1 MHPQIKTAKPT
12 TLPYYFKH
20 TALAILLS
28 TSLQVLAAEVQLDI
42 PAQPLDKA
50 LNTLAKQSGERIVFS
65 TDLTERI
72 SAPAVKGVLSARQA
86 LQKLLAGSGLI
97 LQEAGDKGFTIVK
110 APVSQVEPEVL
121 SEVTVTA
128 VEKQESA
135 WGSVKGRVAKRSA
148 TGTKT
153 DTPIVETPQ
162 SISVVT
168 RDEMDERN
176 VRDIADAVA
185 YTSGVTT
192 GSTGETTLFGGNNI
206 RVRGFGGNGTAGASF
221 NEYMDGL
228 KLQSS
233 DYISANLDPW
243 LFERIEVLK
252 GPASVLFGQT
262 QPGGV
267 VNMVSKRPDADMV
280 NKIRIGSGNF
290 DEANAAFD
298 IGGELKDGWLF
309 RVAGLGL
316 DGDTQQ
322 DHSDRKRQMLAP
334 SLRWTNESTDLTFL
348 ANYQRDDINASILSV
363 VPRAGVFSN
372 PNGRVPLNFRVGD
385 PGFEYW
391 DRESWSL
398 GYLFSHRFNDALT
411 FRQNLRFTNN
421 KQDSRWIYRSSLA
434 ADQRTLNRSTFQ
446 SEEDSDHLAIDNQLE
461 WKFSTGTVQHT
472 LLSGVDYQ
480 KFSDNARS
488 AGGVAPSIDLF
499 APVYNVVISNPTTV
513 FWDDADDIRQLGF
526 YLQDQVKIGS
536 LSLLIGGRYDDAEVS
551 TENKLS
557 TITTKK
563 SDHEFTGR
571 VGAIYNFDS
580 GLAPYASYSESFEPV
595 RGAAFDGSQF
605 ESMKGKQYEIGLK
618 YQPPGTDNLYT
629 IAAFDLTQENMT
641 TRDPVNTGFSIQT
654 GEVQTRGIELEAK
667 LSLKENLD
675 ITAAY
680 TYLDDEVTKSNN
692 IDLGNRRVQIP
703 QHTAS
708 LWANYSISSGTLS
721 GMDLGLGVRYMGE
734 TEGDSGNT
742 FSVPN
747 YMLADFALHY
757 DLKKSPLALIGWKAN
772 LNVNNLF
779 DKYYIA
785 SCFATHSCHL
795 GQERSVRASLE
806 YNW

>member
-1 MHPQIKTAKPT
+1 MRTQLKTARST
-12 TLPYYFKH
+12 TLPYYFKC

-28 TSLQVLAAEVQLDI
+28 SSLHVLAADVQLDI

-50 LNTLAKQSGERIVFS
+50 LNTLAKQSGERIIFS
-65 TDLTERI
+65 TGLTEKI
-72 SAPAVKGVLSARQA
+72 SAPAIKGVFNARQA
-86 LQKLLAGSGLI
+86 LQKLLAGSGLV
-97 LQEAGDKGFTIVK
+97 LQETGDKGFTVIK
-110 APVSQVEPEVL
+110 EPVTNVAPEVL
-121 SEVTVTA
+121 SEVTVTG
-128 VEKQESA
+128 VEEHENA
-135 WGSVKGRVAKRSA
+135 WGHLNGKVAKRSS

-153 DTPIVETPQ
+153 DTPIIETPQ
-162 SISVVT
+162 SISVIT

-176 VRDIADAVA
+176 VRDIGDAVA
-185 YTSGVTT
+185 YISGVTT

-233 DYISANLDPW
+233 DYVSANLDPW

-262 QPGGV
+262 QPGGI
-267 VNMVSKRPDADMV
+267 VNMISKRPNADMV
-280 NKIRIGSGNF
+280 NKIRIGTGNF
-290 DEANAAFD
+290 DGASAAFD
-298 IGGELKDGWLF
+298 IGGELNEGLLF
-309 RVAGLGL
+309 RIAGLGL

-322 DHSDRKRQMLAP
+322 DYSDRKRQLLAP
-334 SLRWTNESTDLTFL
+334 SLRWANETTDITIL

-385 PGFEYW
+385 PGFEFW

-421 KQDSRWIYRSSLA
+421 KQDSRWIYRSTIA
-434 ADQRTLNRSTFQ
+434 ANQRTLNRSTFK
-446 SEEDSDHLAIDNQLE
+446 SEEDSDNLAIDNQLE
-461 WKFSTGTVQHT
+461 WKFTTGSIKHS
-472 LLSGVDYQ
+472 LLTGVDYQ

-488 AGGVAPSIDLF
+488 AGGIAPSIDLF
-499 APVYNVVISNPTTV
+499 SPVYNVAISDPKTV
-513 FWDDADDIRQLGF
+513 FWDDADKIRQLGF
-526 YLQDQVKIGS
+526 YLQDQVKIGD
-536 LSLLIGGRYDDAEVS
+536 LSLQFGGRYDKAEVS
-551 TENKLS
+551 VENKIS

-571 VGAIYNFDS
+571 VGAIYNFNN

-595 RGAAFDGSQF
+595 RGAAFGGSQF
-605 ESMKGKQYEIGLK
+605 EPMKGKQHEIGVK
-618 YQPPGTDNLYT
+618 YQPSGTDNLYT
-629 IAAFDLTQENMT
+629 VAAFDLTQENMT
-641 TRDPVNTGFSIQT
+641 TRDPNNTGFSIQT
-654 GEVQTRGIELEAK
+654 GEVNTRGLEFEAK
-667 LSLKENLD
+667 VSLNENLD

-692 IDLGNRRVQIP
+692 VDLGNRRVQIP
-703 QHTAS
+703 QHSAS
-708 LWANYSISSGTLS
+708 LWANYSIASGALS
-721 GMDLGLGVRYMGE
+721 GMDIGFGVRYMGE
-734 TEGDSGNT
+734 TQGDIGNT

-747 YMLADFALHY
+747 YVLGDLALHY
-757 DLKKSPLALIGWKAN
+757 DLKKSPLALSGWKAN
-772 LNVNNLF
+772 LNVNNVF

-785 SCFATHSCHL
+785 SCFAVHSCYL
-795 GQERSVRASLE
+795 GQERTFRASME